1 VDLHQSSRE
10 AGAKAPG
17 RGATGESGDPPS
29 PVGQGGGEIMAKLP
43 RSRPRRTTTRRK
55 QARTAPRKA
64 SPKASSARR
73 AAPPKAAAAPPQRP
87 FPPSEPAPGLPRL
100 ALDGAVEAAKYP
112 LKVGAGIT
120 FRALDAIARG
130 LRGD

>member
-10 AGAKAPG
+10 AGTKAPG
-17 RGATGESGDPPS
+17 RGAAGDSGDPPS
-29 PVGQGGGEIMAKLP
+29 PAGAGGDEIMTKLP
-43 RSRPRRTTTRRK
+43 RTRPRRTTTRRK
-55 QARTAPRKA
+55 QARAAPRKA
-64 SPKASSARR
+64 SSARK
-73 AAPPKAAAAPPQRP
+73 APPPKTPAAPPQRP
-87 FPPSEPAPGLPRL
+87 FPASEPAPGLPRL

>member
-17 RGATGESGDPPS
+17 RGATGDSGDPPS
-29 PVGQGGGEIMAKLP
+29 PAGAGGDEIMTKLP
-43 RSRPRRTTTRRK
+43 RTRPRRTTARRK
-55 QARTAPRKA
+55 QGQAAPRKA

-73 AAPPKAAAAPPQRP
+73 AAPPKTTAAPPQRP
-87 FPPSEPAPGLPRL
+87 FPASEPAPGLPRL
-100 ALDGAVEAAKYP
+100 ALDGAVEAAKFP

-120 FRALDAIARG
+120 FRALDAVARS

>member
-1 VDLHQSSRE
+1 MDSHQSSRE
-10 AGAKAPG
+10 ARAKAPG
-17 RGATGESGDPPS
+17 RGATGDSGDPPS
-29 PVGQGGGEIMAKLP
+29 PANTGGGEIMTKLP
-43 RSRPRRTTTRRK
+43 HSRPSRTTARRK
-55 QARTAPRKA
+55 QARAAPRKA
-64 SPKASSARR
+64 SPKASSARK
-73 AAPPKAAAAPPQRP
+73 AAPPKAAAVPPQRP

-120 FRALDAIARG
+120 FRALDAVARG